1 MPATG
6 ALAKRRWTCY
16 IENMAVLA
24 DPPPASWPPPVLW
37 PAPKLCVWI
46 SGDGEVEE
54 LSHEAA
60 AIRALW
66 TPPLVCHARAA
77 TKRLGCDRFAAYD
90 LLELF
95 AFARPAQFC
104 LPTPRGLARAFELAV
119 PDNHIGEAMLLPRVA
134 ELLLDEIVENRDD
147 RNAEPIAR
155 VMNDCGWPWAPLV
168 LQALDV
174 ELTPSAGGPIRVS
187 GLDVWR
193 RLGDWSEHAPEPP
206 AGNEPV
212 GTEEARARLAAL
224 LGSSAEGRPS
234 QADYASA
241 VTAAFQPR
249 ENQDEPHVVLAEAG
263 TGVGKTLGY
272 IAPASIWA
280 EKNGSAVWFS
290 TYTRNLQH
298 QIDAELDRLH
308 PEPVRKS
315 RKVVIRKG
323 RENYLCLLN
332 LEEATRTLAMMP
344 QYGTA
349 LGLMARWAAAT
360 RDGDMMGGDFPAWLT
375 DLLGRGRTLGL
386 ADRRGE
392 CIYSACSHYHK
403 CYIEKSVR
411 LARRAD
417 VVIANHALV
426 MIQAALGGI
435 DDSHLP
441 TRYVFDEGHHI
452 FDAADGAFSANLSAA
467 ETAELRRWLTGA
479 EGRRSGRARGLKLR
493 IEDLIANDPE
503 ALEALEQLLHGT
515 RVLPSDG
522 WLNRLAD
529 QQPHGPTEI
538 FLDRVR
544 QQVCARSEQ
553 TGGPYSMETDAK
565 PPVDGLLDAAAT
577 LDTALATM
585 LKPMLTLRQRLT
597 ATLEDEAQTLESS
610 TRQRMEAVAR
620 SLSRRGEVMI
630 GAWRGMLKA
639 LREATP
645 VEFVDWFE
653 VERMDGRD
661 VDIGMRRH
669 WLDPTIPL
677 HQTVIRPAHGV
688 VMTSATL
695 RDSSGDAEH
704 DWQAAEQRT
713 GAIHLPTPPIRATV
727 TSPFD
732 YGQQTRVF
740 IITDVRKDDLDQ
752 VAAAYRELF
761 LASGGGALGLFTAIQ
776 RLRGVHGRIAAAIDE
791 AGLALYAQHVDG
803 LDLATLIDIF
813 RAEEDAC
820 LLGTDAVRD
829 GVDVPGRS
837 LRLIAFDRVP
847 WPRPNILYRAR
858 RTAFGGAAY
867 TDMLTRLKLKQ
878 AFGRLIRRAGDRGV
892 FTLLDPMMPSRLL
905 GAFPESAPVKRCGL
919 AEAISEIR
927 TFLQPD

>member
-1 MPATG
+1 MNDTDDNAPS
-6 ALAKRRWTCY
+6 
-16 IENMAVLA
+16 
-24 DPPPASWPPPVLW
+24 SWPPPVLW
-37 PAPKLCVWI
+37 PAPKICVWL

-54 LSHEAA
+54 LGRDEAA
-60 AIRALW
+60 ARARR
-66 TPPLVCHARAA
+66 TAPLVCHARAA
-77 TKRLGCDRFAAYD
+77 TRRMSCERFAAYD
-90 LLELF
+90 VLELF

-104 LPTPRGLARAFELAV
+104 LPTPRGLARAFDLPV
-119 PDNHIGEAMLLPRVA
+119 PENHIDEALVLPRIA
-134 ELLLDEIVENRDD
+134 ELLLDEIADNRDD
-147 RNAEPIAR
+147 KTAEPIAR

-168 LQALDV
+168 LEALGVDA
-174 ELTPSAGGPIRVS
+174 TPNAGPVRVS

-193 RLGDWSEHAPEPP
+193 RLSEWSEHAPEPP

-212 GTEEARARLAAL
+212 GTEEARARLAQL
-224 LGSSAEGRPS
+224 LGDGAEARPS

-241 VTAAFQPR
+241 VAAAFHPR
-249 ENQDEPHVVLAEAG
+249 ENQDEPRVVLAEAG

-272 IAPASIWA
+272 VAPASVWA
-280 EKNGSAVWFS
+280 EKHGGAVWFS

-298 QIDAELDRLH
+298 QIDGELDRLH

-332 LEEATRTLAMMP
+332 LEEATRTLAMAP

-349 LGLMARWAAAT
+349 IGLMARWAQAT
-360 RDGDMMGGDFPAWLT
+360 RDGDMMGGDFPAWLS

-411 LARRAD
+411 MARRAE

-426 MIQAALGGI
+426 MIQAALGGV
-435 DDSHLP
+435 DDTHLP

-452 FDAADGAFSANLSAA
+452 FDAADGAFSAHLSGA

-479 EGRRSGRARGLKLR
+479 EGRRSGRARGLKR
-493 IEDLIANDPE
+493 RVEDLIADDPE
-503 ALEALEQLLHGT
+503 ALEALDDILNAARG
-515 RVLPSDG
+515 LPNDG
-522 WLNRLAD
+522 WLNRLGD
-529 QQPHGPTEI
+529 EQPNGPAEI
-538 FLDRVR
+538 FLSRVR
-544 QQVCARSEQ
+544 QQIYARSEQ
-553 TGGPYSMETDAK
+553 ANSPYSLETDAK
-565 PPVDGLLDAAAT
+565 PPVDGLLDAANELGA
-577 LDTALATM
+577 ALAKL
-585 LKPMLTLRQRLT
+585 LKPILTLRKILG
-597 ATLEDEAQTLESS
+597 ATLEDEAKDLETS
-610 TRQRMEAVAR
+610 TRMRTGAVMR
-620 SLSRRGEVMI
+620 SLTRRGEVMV
-630 GAWRGMLKA
+630 GAWRSMLGS
-639 LREATP
+639 LDQATP
-645 VEFVDWFE
+645 PEFVDWFE
-653 VERMDGRD
+653 IDRMDGRD
-661 VDIGMRRH
+661 ADIGMRRH

-677 HQTVIRPAHGV
+677 HETVIRPAHGV
-688 VMTSATL
+688 VVTSATL
-695 RDSSGDAEH
+695 RDASGEAEA
-704 DWQAAEQRT
+704 DWLSAEQRT
-713 GAIHLPTPPIRATV
+713 GALHLPAPAIRAAV
-727 TSPFD
+727 ASPFD
-732 YGQQTRVF
+732 YAAQTRVF
-740 IITDVRKDDLDQ
+740 IIGDVRKDDLDQ

-776 RLRGVHGRIAAAIDE
+776 RLRGVHGRISSPIDE

-858 RTAFGGAAY
+858 RSAFGGGAY

-905 GAFPESAPVKRCGL
+905 GAFPEGTPVKRCGL
-919 AEAISEIR
+919 AEAVAE
-927 TFLQPD
+927 TKAFLDGT

>member
-1 MPATG
+1 M
-6 ALAKRRWTCY
+6 
-16 IENMAVLA
+16 I
-24 DPPPASWPPPVLW
+24 
-37 PAPKLCVWI
+37 
-46 SGDGEVEE
+46 
-54 LSHEAA
+54 
-60 AIRALW
+60 
-66 TPPLVCHARAA
+66 
-77 TKRLGCDRFAAYD
+77 
-90 LLELF
+90 
-95 AFARPAQFC
+95 
-104 LPTPRGLARAFELAV
+104 
-119 PDNHIGEAMLLPRVA
+119 
-134 ELLLDEIVENRDD
+134 
-147 RNAEPIAR
+147 
-155 VMNDCGWPWAPLV
+155 
-168 LQALDV
+168 
-174 ELTPSAGGPIRVS
+174 
-187 GLDVWR
+187 
-193 RLGDWSEHAPEPP
+193 
-206 AGNEPV
+206 
-212 GTEEARARLAAL
+212 
-224 LGSSAEGRPS
+224 
-234 QADYASA
+234 
-241 VTAAFQPR
+241 
-249 ENQDEPHVVLAEAG
+249 
-263 TGVGKTLGY
+263 
-272 IAPASIWA
+272 
-280 EKNGSAVWFS
+280 
-290 TYTRNLQH
+290 
-298 QIDAELDRLH
+298 
-308 PEPVRKS
+308 
-315 RKVVIRKG
+315 
-323 RENYLCLLN
+323 
-332 LEEATRTLAMMP
+332 
-344 QYGTA
+344 
-349 LGLMARWAAAT
+349 
-360 RDGDMMGGDFPAWLT
+360 FPAWLT

-813 RAEEDAC
+813 RPRKTPAFS
-820 LLGTDAVRD
+820 
-829 GVDVPGRS
+829 VP
-837 LRLIAFDRVP
+837 
-847 WPRPNILYRAR
+847 
-858 RTAFGGAAY
+858 T
-867 TDMLTRLKLKQ
+867 
-878 AFGRLIRRAGDRGV
+878 
-892 FTLLDPMMPSRLL
+892 
-905 GAFPESAPVKRCGL
+905 RCGTGSMCPAAL
-919 AEAISEIR
+919 YV
-927 TFLQPD
+927 